1 MSEIVKTITT
11 NEFTMDYV
19 SFGKGERA
27 LIIIP
32 GLSVQSVMGSA
43 DAIAQA
49 YDLLTEDFT
58 LYVFDRR
65 KDLPSSYSVQDMA
78 RDTAAAIKELGLNEV
93 SIFGASQGGMIA
105 MLIAID
111 NPGLVSKLI
120 LGSTSS
126 CISKGIYTTIENWIG
141 LARNKDAKGLYFAF
155 GEALYP
161 KEIFDQSG
169 ELLTQ
174 MASTVTPEELERFII
189 LAKSMDGFD
198 ITSGLSGI
206 TCPALILGD
215 NDDRVLGPEASDVIA
230 KNLGG
235 DTDIYMYDGFGHAVY
250 DLAPDYRER
259 MLNFLR

>member
-111 NPGLVSKLI
+111 NPGLVSKLF

-126 CISKGIYTTIENWIG
+126 CISKEIEYT
-141 LARNKDAKGLYFAF
+141 K
-155 GEALYP
+155 
-161 KEIFDQSG
+161 
-169 ELLTQ
+169 
-174 MASTVTPEELERFII
+174 FI
-189 LAKSMDGFD
+189 
-198 ITSGLSGI
+198 
-206 TCPALILGD
+206 
-215 NDDRVLGPEASDVIA
+215 
-230 KNLGG
+230 
-235 DTDIYMYDGFGHAVY
+235 
-250 DLAPDYRER
+250 
-259 MLNFLR
+259 